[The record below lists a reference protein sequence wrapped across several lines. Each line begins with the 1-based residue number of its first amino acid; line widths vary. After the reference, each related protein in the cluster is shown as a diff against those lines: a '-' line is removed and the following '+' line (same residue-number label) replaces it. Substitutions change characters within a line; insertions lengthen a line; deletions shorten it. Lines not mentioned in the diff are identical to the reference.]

1 MSHSTVPPPFSS
13 PTRHRHLLIDS
24 LWIAAWASSLAAVV
38 AWPHLAQSPSL
49 GDDLT
54 RSTIRLSLGYYGI
67 GASLL
72 LWLHRDEWHARTG
85 RGRLA
90 RWCWTFAWATY
101 LVHLAMAFHYYH
113 HWSHADA
120 MRHTEDRSGFGI
132 GIVVSDLFTLAW
144 SADVVWWWL
153 APGRYA
159 QRPAWIGRCWHG
171 FMVFVIFNATVVY
184 EEGLI
189 RWAGL
194 GLLAWLAAVR
204 VLAWTAA
211 RNAMAEA
218 DDGGKIVRREPGC

>member
-1 MSHSTVPPPFSS
+1 MAV
-13 PTRHRHLLIDS
+13 
-24 LWIAAWASSLAAVV
+24 WATSLAALLT
-38 AWPHLAQSPSL
+38 WPQLVQSPSL

-67 GASLL
+67 AASLL
-72 LWLHRDEWHARTG
+72 PWLHGDQWRARTG

-113 HWSHADA
+113 HWSHDDA
-120 MRHTEDRSGFGI
+120 VRHTAERSGFGP
-132 GIVVSDLFTLAW
+132 GIAVSHLFTLAW
-144 SADVVWWWL
+144 TADVLWWWFL
-153 APGRYA
+153 PRRYA
-159 QRPAWIGRCWHG
+159 QRPARIGWCEHG

-194 GLLAWLAAVR
+194 ALLTWLATVQALAW
-204 VLAWTAA
+204 AA
-211 RNAMAEA
+211 RKAGYVGAE
-218 DDGGKIVRREPGC
+218 GKIVRSQSGC